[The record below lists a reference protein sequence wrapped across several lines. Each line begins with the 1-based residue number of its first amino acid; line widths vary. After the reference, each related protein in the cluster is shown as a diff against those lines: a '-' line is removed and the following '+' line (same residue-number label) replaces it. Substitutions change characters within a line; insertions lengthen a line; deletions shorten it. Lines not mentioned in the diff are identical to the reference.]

1 MNATKASSNSISP
14 LRWLWQVSAGT
25 RWEVLCLL
33 VLNVLSG
40 GSGVALAWTLRNMID
55 RAVARDGAGFLRQGG
70 LFLGVIL
77 LQLLLGALIRRT
89 HEHASVTLENRLKKR
104 LFETLLYKDYA
115 AVTAVHTEEWMNRL
129 VSDTTV
135 TAGAIVSIVPQ
146 ASGMLV
152 MLVSAVSAVL
162 VMLRAAVWAIVPAGV
177 AISLMGYL
185 FRKKLKALHKDIRA
199 ADGRVRVTL
208 SERLSELMIVRSFR
222 REQTAVCQGAAAM
235 EAYRAARMRR
245 NRFANLASFAY
256 GLLMR
261 SLYAGAAV
269 YCGYGIL
276 KGTVSYGTFV
286 AVLQLVGQIQTPFA
300 NLSTYIPQY
309 YAMIASVERL
319 MEAEGF
325 VDDCPEGQLPQ
336 PKIDEL
342 YGRSFRRLRFEDVSF
357 AYTDRAEPTRVLQHV
372 TVAGQKGEIIAVA
385 GPSGQGKSTLLKLL
399 LCLYP
404 VSGGRRLLV
413 TAEGEMPLT
422 SAHRGLFAYVPQ
434 GNRIFS
440 GTVREALTFGD
451 EGVPDEA
458 IWQALDIA
466 AADFVRE
473 LPEGL
478 EAMLG
483 ERGAGLSEGQLQR
496 LAVAR
501 AILSGHP
508 ILLLDEATSALD
520 EGTEA
525 HLLDNLKRMTDKTVL
540 IVTHRPRVRAI
551 SDRVWVLREDGTATE
566 ERHETAQAVFGD
578 HDGHLD
584 PDQRRPI

>member
-1 MNATKASSNSISP
+1 MNEQRQTNMTKP
-14 LRWLWQVSAGT
+14 LRWLWRILAGT

-222 REQTAVCQGAAAM
+222 REQTAVRQGEAAM

-245 NRFANLASFAY
+245 NRFANLASVAY

-342 YGRSFRRLRFEDVSF
+342 YGRSFRGLRFEDVSF

-525 HLLDNLKRMTDKTVL
+525 RLLDNLKRMTDKTVL

>member
-1 MNATKASSNSISP
+1 MNEQRQTNMTKP
-14 LRWLWQVSAGT
+14 LRWLWRILAGT

-185 FRKKLKALHKDIRA
+185 FRKKLKVLHKDIRA

-222 REQTAVCQGAAAM
+222 REQTAVRQGEAAM

-276 KGTVSYGTFV
+276 QGTVSYGTFV

-300 NLSTYIPQY
+300 NLSSYIPQY
-309 YAMIASVERL
+309 YAMIASAERL

-325 VDDCPEGQLPQ
+325 ADDCPEGQLPQ

-342 YGRSFRRLRFEDVSF
+342 YSRSFRGLRFEDVSF

-372 TVAGQKGEIIAVA
+372 TVTGQKGEIIVVA

-413 TAEGEMPLT
+413 TAAGEKPLT
-422 SAHRGLFAYVPQ
+422 AAHRGLFAYVPQ

-451 EGVPDEA
+451 EDVPEEA
-458 IWQALDIA
+458 IWRALDIA

-478 EAMLG
+478 DAMLG

-566 ERHETAQAVFGD
+566 ERHETTQAVHGD
-578 HDGHLD
+578 GDDPLD
-584 PDQRRPI
+584 PEQRRSI